1 VTVYLL
7 VGALVGVA
15 VIGWFLLRRRP
26 RLQVPLRRDAPTFE
40 AAASPRE
47 RLGTRLGEIFN
58 RQIDSSFWGSLE
70 EALIEAD
77 VGVALTTSIVERV
90 RAADP
95 SDTREA
101 RSILREMLVAG
112 FDVRDRSIA
121 TVSSPT
127 VVVVVGVNGSGKT
140 TTIAKMAASHIE
152 AGRSVLVAAADT
164 FRAAAAEQMASWADR
179 IGFDIVRGSDGADPA
194 AVAFDALS
202 AAEARGVDV
211 LIVDTAGR
219 LHSKQN
225 LMDELAKIVRVLGRD
240 SGSVDEVLLVLD
252 GSTGQNGIAQAKA
265 FTAAVGVTGIVVTK
279 LDGTAKGGSALVV
292 EHDLGLPLKLIGV
305 GEGSGDL
312 LHFDPGTFVD
322 ELLGD
327 A

>member
-15 VIGWFLLRRRP
+15 LIGWFLLRRRP
-26 RLQVPLRRDAPTFE
+26 RLQVPLRRDAPTLE
-40 AAASPRE
+40 AAASPRQ
-47 RLGTRLGEIFN
+47 RFGTRLGEIFN

-77 VGVALTTSIVERV
+77 VGVALTTSIVQRV

-95 SDTREA
+95 SDAREA
-101 RSILREMLVAG
+101 RSILREVLVAG

-121 TVSSPT
+121 TVGSPT

-140 TTIAKMAASHIE
+140 TTIAKMAASHIG

-164 FRAAAAEQMASWADR
+164 FRAAAAEQMVSWADR
-179 IGFDIVRGSDGADPA
+179 
-194 AVAFDALS
+194 DALS

-240 SGSVDEVLLVLD
+240 SGSVEEVLLVLD
-252 GSTGQNGIAQAKA
+252 GSTGQNGIVQAKA

-292 EHDLGLPLKLIGV
+292 EHDLGIPLKLIGV

>member
-1 VTVYLL
+1 VTLYLL
-7 VGALVGVA
+7 AATAVGV
-15 VIGWFLLRRRP
+15 VVVGWVLLRKRRRP
-26 RLQVPLRRDAPTFE
+26 RAAIRRDAPTTDSAE
-40 AAASPRE
+40 PPRP
-47 RLGTRLGEIFN
+47 RLGTRLGEIFT
-58 RQIDSSFWGSLE
+58 RRLDSSFWTSLE
-70 EALIEAD
+70 EALLAAD
-77 VGVALTTSIVERV
+77 VGVAMTASIVERV

-95 SDTREA
+95 SDPQEA
-101 RSILREMLVAG
+101 RLALREMLVG
-112 FDVRDRSIA
+112 DFGTRDRSVA
-121 TVSSPT
+121 TVGRPV

-140 TTIAKMAASHIE
+140 TTIAKMAAEHIA

-164 FRAAAAEQMASWADR
+164 FRAAAAEQMVSWAAR
-179 IGFDIVRGSDGADPA
+179 IGFDIVRGADGADPA

-202 AAEARGVDV
+202 AAQARGVDV

-225 LMDELAKIVRVLGRD
+225 LMDELAKVVRVLGRD
-240 SGSVDEVLLVLD
+240 SGSVDEILLVLD

-265 FTAAVGVTGIVVTK
+265 FTAAVGVTGVVVTK
-279 LDGTAKGGSALVV
+279 LDGTAKGGSALAV

>member
-1 VTVYLL
+1 VTVFLL
-7 VGALVGVA
+7 VGTLVGV
-15 VIGWFLLRRRP
+15 VVVGWLLLRRRRRP
-26 RLQVPLRRDAPTFE
+26 HSPLRRDAPTFE
-40 AAASPRE
+40 EAEPSRP
-47 RLGTRLGEIFN
+47 RLGTRLGEIFS
-58 RQIDSSFWGSLE
+58 RQIDSLFWDSLE
-70 EALIEAD
+70 EALIAAD
-77 VGVALTTSIVERV
+77 VGVAKTASIVERV

-95 SDTREA
+95 SDPQEA
-101 RSILREMLVAG
+101 RLVLREMLVADFG
-112 FDVRDRSIA
+112 SRDRSIA
-121 TVSSPT
+121 MVGSPA
-127 VVVVVGVNGSGKT
+127 VIVVVGVNGSGKT
-140 TTIAKMAASHIE
+140 TTIAKMAASHIA

-164 FRAAAAEQMASWADR
+164 FRAAAAEQVISWGSR
-179 IGFDIVRGSDGADPA
+179 IGFDTVRGSDGADPA

-202 AAEARGVDV
+202 AAQARGVDV

-225 LMDELAKIVRVLGRD
+225 LMDELAKVVRVLGRE

-279 LDGTAKGGSALVV
+279 LDGTAKGGSALAV
-292 EHDLGLPLKLIGV
+292 EHDLDLPLKLIGV
-305 GEGSGDL
+305 GEGPGDL

>member
-1 VTVYLL
+1 MTVYLL
-7 VGALVGVA
+7 TGALVGV
-15 VIGWFLLRRRP
+15 VLVGWLLLRKRR
-26 RLQVPLRRDAPTFE
+26 RHQTSLRRDAPTFE
-40 AAASPRE
+40 ALQPPRL
-47 RLGTRLGEIFN
+47 RIGTRLGGVFG
-58 RQIDSSFWGSLE
+58 RQIDASFWDSLE
-70 EALIEAD
+70 EALIAAD
-77 VGVALTTSIVERV
+77 VGVATSASVVERV
-90 RAADP
+90 RATEP
-95 SDTREA
+95 SDPEEA
-101 RSILREMLVAG
+101 RSTLREVLVGG
-112 FDVRDRSIA
+112 FDARDRSIA
-121 TVSSPT
+121 AEGDPA

-140 TTIAKMAASHIE
+140 TTIAKIAASQIA

-164 FRAAAAEQMASWADR
+164 FRAAAAEQMVSWADR

-202 AAEARGVDV
+202 AAQARGVDV

-225 LMDELAKIVRVLGRD
+225 LMDELAKVVRVLGRD

-265 FTAAVGVTGIVVTK
+265 FTAAVGVTGLIVTK
-279 LDGTAKGGSALVV
+279 LDGTAKGGAALAV
-292 EHDLGLPLKLIGV
+292 EDDLGLPLKLIGV
-305 GEGSGDL
+305 GEGPGDL